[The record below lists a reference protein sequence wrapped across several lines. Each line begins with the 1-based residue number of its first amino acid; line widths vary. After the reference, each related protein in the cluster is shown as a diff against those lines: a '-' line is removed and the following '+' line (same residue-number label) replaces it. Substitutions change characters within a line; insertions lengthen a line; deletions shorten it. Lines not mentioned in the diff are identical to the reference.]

1 MIFLTYLSAGG
12 GGSKNN
18 AITVAPIES
27 ISPYQNKWTIKAR
40 VTFKSEV
47 KTWHNQR
54 GEGKLFSVN
63 LLDQSGE
70 IKATGFGDQC
80 TDLYDVFQEG
90 SVYYISKCQ
99 VNLAKKQFSTLDN
112 EYELTF
118 QRDSEVS
125 KVRSQIHNQVQTY

>member
-1 MIFLTYLSAGG
+1 M
-12 GGSKNN
+12 
-18 AITVAPIES
+18 
-27 ISPYQNKWTIKAR
+27 
-40 VTFKSEV
+40 
-47 KTWHNQR
+47 
-54 GEGKLFSVN
+54 FSVN

-80 TDLYDVFQEG
+80 TDLYDQFQEG
-90 SVYYISKCQ
+90 NVYYISKCQ

-125 KVRSQIHNQVQTY
+125 KVKSQSHT